1 MQVVGSDIN
10 FKDLLDE
17 IVDQFPCGYGTVLKL
32 SYFCADSKSNVQI
45 YSDQDLMN
53 MFTKHMS
60 SKCSCMSVTNHK
72 SDVDPPEIS
81 LWDNV
86 DIL

>member
-17 IVDQFPCGYGTVLKL
+17 IVDQFPCVYGTVLKL